1 MSSLELDH
9 GSPFTA
15 LGIAGAG
22 LPFLVDFIRT
32 ATRAFTNVI

>member
-1 MSSLELDH
+1 MSSLGADCDF
-9 GSPFTA
+9 SFTA